1 MEELGY
7 TTLETT
13 KPNYLNL
20 LQEINKLSSLSTNL
34 NAINITVIETIF
46 NNVTENI
53 DRISDQMVHHKSSMF
68 LITTLNIIVRIS
80 AIDGSDLFISRQPFQ
95 SMFEK
100 LNDLIYCIGI
110 KKDYSPVIATDI
122 FDAILLNLA
131 KDDFIE
137 ICFRRILSNETVTT
151 KGNILSVG
159 RCLLI
164 DVRHLYLDSVET
176 NGESSQEESSKFY
189 YIMNQYLAHPTN
201 FVHKAVIRS
210 NDEFK
215 NSYSSLMISF
225 QEFINNYLTK
235 ANEHISLRVQCVTM
249 AILSLIWNLTDKLA
263 ITSIFIDTGYI
274 QKIIQWIQ
282 TDIFASDIS
291 DIGNLI
297 VNIIY
302 NLTRDKTAL
311 KQLRAEKAF
320 DILMERKQL
329 IYNENDSQ
337 MIQSYGWALI
347 ALATSDEQSEENK
360 KLILDTSK
368 NLYELCKKSDQEDD
382 LRFEGC
388 HLSEFLELLDRAF
401 TNTYVIKHI
410 LEDKINEKSTAIEY
424 FIELFLS
431 FYGALLDPEPD
442 ELEKR
447 AVKYLLRILLQIS
460 SYPEYLKQL
469 IDNNQF
475 CIIIESLAN
484 RPKRDDAKRIWCNI
498 QQVISTNEQ
507 KKERSS
513 KIYISYDRTDEE
525 FCKEFVNELRK
536 RTTIPIWVDYENVDL
551 SDDVWEYV
559 SPNII
564 LATVVITLVSTA
576 YGESTNKFQELS
588 YIISTN
594 KSRDEKKGLIVV
606 ATEPNFN
613 FNRSWMK
620 DLLHDKTMVLYENNI
635 GHMAWNVCEQIGVLK
650 KPRIKCLNWLSKNVR
665 KKTAQSDDFSART
678 LKLIP
683 ENDKVYS
690 QKESSQMDDS
700 TDILLISKTRSSP
713 SIVSELITQTGSV
726 GGSTWV

>member
-7 TTLETT
+7 TTLGTT
-13 KPNYLNL
+13 KSNYLNL

-34 NAINITVIETIF
+34 NAINITEIETIF
-46 NNVTENI
+46 NNMTENI
-53 DRISDQMVHHKSSMF
+53 DRISDQMVYHKSSMF

-95 SMFEK
+95 SMFKK
-100 LNDLIYCIGI
+100 LNDLIYCIAT

-137 ICFRRILSNETVTT
+137 ICFRRILSNETVRTE
-151 KGNILSVG
+151 
-159 RCLLI
+159 
-164 DVRHLYLDSVET
+164 DSVET
-176 NGESSQEESSKFY
+176 NGESSQGESK
-189 YIMNQYLAHPTN
+189 
-201 FVHKAVIRS
+201 
-210 NDEFK
+210 
-215 NSYSSLMISF
+215 
-225 QEFINNYLTK
+225 FINNYLTK
-235 ANEHISLRVQCVTM
+235 ANEHVSLRVLCVTI

-291 DIGNLI
+291 DIGNPI
-297 VNIIY
+297 VNIVY

-536 RTTIPIWVDYENVDL
+536 RTIIPIWVDYENVDL

>member
-7 TTLETT
+7 TTLGTT
-13 KPNYLNL
+13 KSNYLNL

-34 NAINITVIETIF
+34 NAINITEIETIF
-46 NNVTENI
+46 NNMTENI
-53 DRISDQMVHHKSSMF
+53 DRISDQMVYHKSSMF

-95 SMFEK
+95 SMFKK
-100 LNDLIYCIGI
+100 LNDLIYCIAT

-137 ICFRRILSNETVTT
+137 ICFRRILSNETVRT
-151 KGNILSVG
+151 
-159 RCLLI
+159 
-164 DVRHLYLDSVET
+164 E
-176 NGESSQEESSKFY
+176 
-189 YIMNQYLAHPTN
+189 
-201 FVHKAVIRS
+201 
-210 NDEFK
+210 
-215 NSYSSLMISF
+215 
-225 QEFINNYLTK
+225 EFINNYLTK
-235 ANEHISLRVQCVTM
+235 ANEHVSLRVLCVTI

-291 DIGNLI
+291 DIGNPI
-297 VNIIY
+297 VNIVY

-536 RTTIPIWVDYENVDL
+536 RTIIPIWVDYENVDL